1 MINQLSRVEPISTLW
16 KFCKIIFIILNVFAT
31 IVVAFSLIGI
41 AALIA
46 ILFSGKI
53 EKEKKDYIITLLP
66 ILIISVAIC
75 TLRVV
80 LAFIG
85 ICRLHIG
92 CLYAYTVMIF
102 IAIVSEIT
110 LSIYDSLNFGIFG
123 DFALLA
129 MMYYLINEIKKTN
142 HIV

>member
-1 MINQLSRVEPISTLW
+1 MPELARVEPTGTLW
-16 KFCKIIFIILNVFAT
+16 RCFKIIFIILNIFAT
-31 IVVAFSLIGI
+31 IVIVFSIIGLVAII
-41 AALIA
+41 A
-46 ILFSGKI
+46 LFISGKV
-53 EKEKKDYIITLLP
+53 KEEQKHDLIVVLS
-66 ILIISVAIC
+66 ILVVFVTIC
-75 TLRVV
+75 TLKVV
-80 LAFIG
+80 FGFIG